1 MSKRKHNVTELRK
14 HQIMSRL
21 NDSEFAEVSSRAKKF
36 HQPIA
41 VYVRNTILN
50 PSLGTDYT
58 KKELLSRIGRQS
70 TLLSNPEYKKNPF
83 AIFTYPSN
91 LQLVV
96 KLQDCVK
103 AQQNKTYAQKVKLT
117 NLQQMANTLISCKRI
132 IMIL

>member
-14 HQIMSRL
+14 HQIMLRL

-58 KKELLSRIGRQS
+58 KKNCFPELEDSQHCYQILNTKKI
-70 TLLSNPEYKKNPF
+70 LLLFLLIP
-83 AIFTYPSN
+83 
-91 LQLVV
+91 
-96 KLQDCVK
+96 
-103 AQQNKTYAQKVKLT
+103 
-117 NLQQMANTLISCKRI
+117 LISNW
-132 IMIL
+132 L